1 MLHKRVCCKNEPPDP
16 NQVIQ
21 RFSHLADCSMSKT
34 MHDMARILVV
44 EDEFAVAMELEDRLE
59 NLGYEVVAHELRG
72 REAIKRAEE
81 TQPDLVLM
89 DIRLDGRM
97 DGIEAAQAIRNKLHV
112 PVVFVTAYSDDDT
125 LKRAKETAPFG
136 YVIKPFEERE
146 LYASIEVA
154 LSTHALERRV
164 ARYRDDLRQ
173 ILDGLGEGTAM
184 TQSNGKLTF
193 VSRSA
198 SHMLGRPPSALTDR
212 AWTAALPVPD
222 DTIRVLKRRIEVN
235 SQKLVPATIEH
246 DDETQVRLE
255 INVRRDPRDENR
267 HIFTFTDVTDVYEMR
282 RMLDEKTEFN
292 DIVGK
297 SQPMQQVFQEIRSV
311 ASVDAT
317 VLINGETGTGKELV
331 SRAIHD
337 ASSREDGPFVPVNCA
352 ALSKDLAASQLFGHR
367 KGAFTGAV
375 DDHEGYFEAANG
387 GTLFLDEI
395 GDVPLEVQRQLLRV
409 LEERNVTRLGETKSR
424 PIDVRIIA
432 ATHRDL
438 MEEVEKGSF
447 RQDLLYR
454 IRIARVELPPLRA
467 RGSDIP
473 LLVRTFLRRGRA
485 TMGKDIEQ
493 ISDDAMRKLLDYD
506 WPGNVRELRNAVES
520 GMIRASAPTLEAE
533 DLPPEIRQNGAV
545 AIGSSQPASEAER
558 IRAAL
563 EQTSGN
569 RTDAAQLLG
578 ISRATLYRRLDEYD
592 IK

>member
-1 MLHKRVCCKNEPPDP
+1 
-16 NQVIQ
+16 
-21 RFSHLADCSMSKT
+21 MSKT
-34 MHDMARILVV
+34 MHETARILVV

-59 NLGYEVVAHELRG
+59 NLGYDVVAHELRG
-72 REAIKRAEE
+72 REAIARAEE

-97 DGIEAAQAIRNKLHV
+97 DGIEAAQEIRNKLHV

-198 SHMLGRPPSALTDR
+198 SHMLGRPPSALTGRD
-212 AWTAALPVPD
+212 WTAALPMPD
-222 DTIRVLKRRIEVN
+222 DAIRILKRRIESG
-235 SQKLVPATIEH
+235 SQEAVPVTIEH
-246 DDETQVRLE
+246 EDDTKVRLE
-255 INVRRDPRDENR
+255 VSVSRDPRDENR
-267 HIFTFTDVTDVYEMR
+267 HIFTFSDVTDVHEMR
-282 RMLDEKTEFN
+282 RLLDEKTEFN

-352 ALSKDLAASQLFGHR
+352 AMSKDLAASQLFGHR

-409 LEERNVTRLGETKSR
+409 LEERKVTRLGETTSR
-424 PIDVRIIA
+424 PVDVRIIA

-438 MEEVEKGSF
+438 MEEVDKGNF

-467 RGSDIP
+467 RSSDIP

-485 TMGKDIEQ
+485 TMGKEVERV
-493 ISDDAMRKLLDYD
+493 SDDAMRQLLDYE

-520 GMIRASAPTLEAE
+520 ALIRATGPMLEAA
-533 DLPPEIRQNGAV
+533 DLPPELTEARGLRS
-545 AIGSSQPASEAER
+545 GPSKPESEAER

-563 EQTSGN
+563 EQTGGN

-578 ISRATLYRRLDEYD
+578 ISRATLYRRLDEYGID
-592 IK
+592 

>member
-1 MLHKRVCCKNEPPDP
+1 
-16 NQVIQ
+16 
-21 RFSHLADCSMSKT
+21 MSKT
-34 MHDMARILVV
+34 MHDTARILVV

-97 DGIEAAQAIRNKLHV
+97 DGIDAAQAIRNKLHV

-184 TQSNGKLTF
+184 TQPDGKLTF

-198 SHMLGRPPSALTDR
+198 SHMLGRPPSALTNR
-212 AWTAALPVPD
+212 AWTSALPVSN
-222 DTIRVLKRRIEVN
+222 DTIRVLKRRIETG
-235 SQKLVPATIEH
+235 SQEVVPATIKH

-255 INVRRDPRDENR
+255 ISVRRDPRDENR

-352 ALSKDLAASQLFGHR
+352 AMSKDLAASQLFGHR

-375 DDHEGYFEAANG
+375 DDHQGYFEAANG

-424 PIDVRIIA
+424 PVDVRIIA

-438 MEEVEKGSF
+438 MEEVEMGNF

-493 ISDDAMRKLLDYD
+493 ISDDAMRQLLDYD

-520 GMIRASAPTLEAE
+520 GMIRASAPTLEVD
-533 DLPPEIRQNGAV
+533 DLPPEIRQNGAMGS
-545 AIGSSQPASEAER
+545 GSSEPASEAER

-563 EQTSGN
+563 EQTGGN

-578 ISRATLYRRLDEYD
+578 ISRATLYRRLDEYG
-592 IK
+592 IE

>member
-1 MLHKRVCCKNEPPDP
+1 
-16 NQVIQ
+16 
-21 RFSHLADCSMSKT
+21 
-34 MHDMARILVV
+34 MHAAARILIV

-59 NLGYEVVAHELRG
+59 NLGYDVVGHELRG
-72 REAIKRAEE
+72 REAIQRAEE
-81 TQPDLVLM
+81 TEPDLVLM

-97 DGIEAAQAIRNKLHV
+97 DGIDAAQQIRTKLHV
-112 PVVFVTAYSDDDT
+112 PVVFVTAYSDDET
-125 LKRAKETAPFG
+125 LERAKETAPFG

-173 ILDGLGEGTAM
+173 ILDGLNEGTAM
-184 TQSNGKLTF
+184 TQSDGKLTF

-198 SHMLGRPPSALTDR
+198 SHMLGKPPSALTDR
-212 AWTAALPVPD
+212 DWTSALPFPD
-222 DTIRVLKRRIEVN
+222 DTLAVLKRRMSN
-235 SQKLVPATIEH
+235 DSQTVVPVTIEH
-246 DDETQVRLE
+246 DDDTQVRLE
-255 INVRRDPRDENR
+255 VSVRRDPRDDSR
-267 HIFTFTDVTDVYEMR
+267 HIFTFADVTDVHEMR

-297 SQPMQQVFQEIRSV
+297 SEPMQQVFQEIRSV

-317 VLINGETGTGKELV
+317 VLIHGETGTGKELV

-337 ASSREDGPFVPVNCA
+337 ASSRHDGPFIPVNCA
-352 ALSKDLAASQLFGHR
+352 AMSKDLAASQLFGHR

-375 DDHEGYFEAANG
+375 DDHEGYFEAADG

-409 LEERNVTRLGETKSR
+409 LEERKITRLGETTSR
-424 PIDVRIIA
+424 PVDVRIIA

-438 MEEVEKGSF
+438 LEEVDAGNF

-467 RGSDIP
+467 RRSDIP

-485 TMGKDIEQ
+485 TMGKDVERL
-493 ISDDAMRKLLDYD
+493 SDDAMRHLLDYE

-520 GMIRASAPTLEAE
+520 ALIRASGPTLEKE
-533 DLPPEIRQNGAV
+533 DLPPEIKHDGR
-545 AIGSSQPASEAER
+545 ISSTRSEPESEAER
-558 IRAAL
+558 VRAAL
-563 EQTSGN
+563 EQTNGN
-569 RTDAAQLLG
+569 RTEAAQLLG
-578 ISRATLYRRLDEYD
+578 ISRATLYRRLDEYG
-592 IK
+592 IE

>member
-1 MLHKRVCCKNEPPDP
+1 VRP
-16 NQVIQ
+16 
-21 RFSHLADCSMSKT
+21 ADSRTSASKILTDMSNT
-34 MHDMARILVV
+34 MHAAARVLIV

-59 NLGYEVVAHELRG
+59 NLGYDVVGHELRG
-72 REAIKRAEE
+72 REAIERAQE
-81 TQPDLVLM
+81 TTPDLVLM

-97 DGIEAAQAIRNKLHV
+97 DGIDAAQEIRTKLHV
-112 PVVFVTAYSDDDT
+112 PVVFVTAYSDDET

-146 LYASIEVA
+146 LYAAIEVA

-164 ARYRDDLRQ
+164 ARHRDDLRQ
-173 ILDGLGEGTAM
+173 ILDGLNEGTAM
-184 TQSNGKLTF
+184 TQSDGKLTF
-193 VSRSA
+193 ISRSA
-198 SHMLGRPPSALTDR
+198 SHMLGRPPSALTGRD
-212 AWTAALPVPD
+212 WKAALPFPE
-222 DTIRVLKRRIEVN
+222 DTVSVLKRRIGEDSQEV
-235 SQKLVPATIEH
+235 VPVSIEH
-246 DDETQVRLE
+246 EDETQVRME
-255 INVRRDPRDENR
+255 VSVRRDPRDEQR
-267 HIFTFTDVTDVYEMR
+267 HIFTFADVTDVHEMR

-337 ASSREDGPFVPVNCA
+337 ASAREHGPFVPVNCA
-352 ALSKDLAASQLFGHR
+352 AMSKDLAASQLFGHR

-409 LEERNVTRLGETKSR
+409 LEERKVTRLGETQSR
-424 PIDVRIIA
+424 PVDVRIIA
-432 ATHRDL
+432 ATHRNL
-438 MEEVEKGSF
+438 LEEVDAGNF

-467 RGSDIP
+467 RRSDIP

-485 TMGKDIEQ
+485 TMGKDVEQ
-493 ISDDAMRKLLDYD
+493 VSDAAMRKLLDYD

-520 GMIRASAPTLEAE
+520 ALIRATGPTLESD
-533 DLPPEIRQNGAV
+533 DLPPELKDNGYTPTRR
-545 AIGSSQPASEAER
+545 SEPESEAER

-563 EQTSGN
+563 EQTEGN
-569 RTDAAQLLG
+569 RTEAAQLLG

-592 IK
+592 ID

>member
-1 MLHKRVCCKNEPPDP
+1 
-16 NQVIQ
+16 
-21 RFSHLADCSMSKT
+21 MSNT
-34 MHDMARILVV
+34 MHAAARILIV

-59 NLGYEVVAHELRG
+59 NLGYDVVGHELRG
-72 REAIKRAEE
+72 REAIDRAQE
-81 TQPDLVLM
+81 TEPDLVLM

-97 DGIEAAQAIRNKLHV
+97 DGIEAAQQIRNKLHV

-173 ILDGLGEGTAM
+173 ILDGLNEGTAM
-184 TQSNGKLTF
+184 TNSDGKLTF

-212 AWTAALPVPD
+212 TWTAALPFPD
-222 DTIRVLKRRIEVN
+222 DTISVLKRRVRN
-235 SQKLVPATIEH
+235 DSQDLVPVSIEH
-246 DDETQVRLE
+246 KDDTQVRME
-255 INVRRDPRDENR
+255 VSVRRDPRDENR
-267 HIFTFTDVTDVYEMR
+267 HIFTFADVTDVHEMR

-297 SQPMQQVFQEIRSV
+297 SEPMQQVFQEIRSV

-317 VLINGETGTGKELV
+317 VLIHGETGTGKELV

-337 ASSREDGPFVPVNCA
+337 ASSREEGPFVPVNCA
-352 ALSKDLAASQLFGHR
+352 AMSKDLAASQLFGHR

-375 DDHEGYFEAANG
+375 DDHEGYFEAADG

-409 LEERNVTRLGETKSR
+409 LEERKVTRLGETESR
-424 PIDVRIIA
+424 SVDVRIIA

-438 MEEVEKGSF
+438 MEEVENGNF

-467 RGSDIP
+467 RRSDIP

-485 TMGKDIEQ
+485 TMGKDVEQ
-493 ISDDAMRKLLDYD
+493 ISDGAMRQLLDYE

-520 GMIRASAPTLEAE
+520 AIIRATGPTLQAD
-533 DLPPEIRQNGAV
+533 DLPPELKGNGPTTN
-545 AIGSSQPASEAER
+545 GRSEPESEAER

-563 EQTSGN
+563 EQTDGN
-569 RTDAAQLLG
+569 RTDAAELLG
-578 ISRATLYRRLDEYD
+578 ISRATLYRRLDEYG
-592 IK
+592 IE